1 MPDTLPVSTNAQPDT
16 ASLTPSVTTPAQP
29 GAYTGPNQKPG
40 VVGGILKGVL
50 SALSGPQTPQYT
62 VDPNSGQVTQVP
74 QHGETFRQMFGGI
87 LSGALEGLAG
97 GFDKRPGERGGWAAA
112 AARGFQARTQNL
124 AQQDALARQK
134 AVQQFQMQ
142 QQAKSQQLEQQKEA
156 DTVRMEATKA
166 QLMHEN
172 IRAEEMNAD
181 KKRSES
187 NYEANLGL
195 FETLSKN
202 GVPFTVSDIP
212 GNDKSGNGGAL
223 MNIVSKYP
231 KALNDANG
239 DLRLPLRM
247 EGPNGTTWKVI
258 DIPATSKEHIVHVRF
273 DPKLLKAA
281 GVSLDGPLDQ
291 DMPVKDLMGVV
302 AKGLSGLNQQGLMN
316 SEIERNNAEADA

>member
-97 GFDKRPGERGGWAAA
+97 GFDKRPGESGGWAAA

-134 AVQQFQMQ
+134 AVQQFTMQ
-142 QQAKSQQLEQQKEA
+142 QKAKDQQIEKQKVDN
-156 DTVRMEATKA
+156 DTLRFEATKA
-166 QLMHEN
+166 QWLHAN
-172 IRAEEMNAD
+172 IMAEKQAAIDDGKNRAELH
-181 KKRSES
+181 KT
-187 NYEANLGL
+187 NLDFIQNL
-195 FETLSKN
+195 IKN
-202 GVPFTVSDIP
+202 GVPFTESDIP
-212 GNDKSGNGGAL
+212 GNGKPDNGNTF
-223 MNIVSKYP
+223 MNLATKYP
-231 KALNDANG
+231 SVMQDANG
-239 DLRLPLRM
+239 HLRLVLALDA
-247 EGPNGTTWKVI
+247 PNGGTSWKAFDI
-258 DIPATSKEHIVHVRF
+258 DPSTKNKMVHV
-273 DPKLLKAA
+273 KLE
-281 GVSLDGPLDQ
+281 D
-291 DMPVKDLMGVV
+291 
-302 AKGLSGLNQQGLMN
+302 
-316 SEIERNNAEADA
+316 R